1 MRWVVDIPTIAV
13 QPALLRD
20 AAAAMAGGGTEVAV
34 QGEELPRT
42 WVGLANFYQAP
53 ETPVLLGVLDPVR
66 ESTARH
72 EVRMANVRRALD
84 DFADE
89 ADAVIAQLDDARAL
103 VAGRPD
109 LEADVAASVAAALAR
124 LTEAE
129 AACAGAIRAE
139 LADGVTG
146 AAETVTDI
154 GDGIGDLLHAKDA
167 FIAWTLLLAGDA
179 AAGEGY
185 LDTGFEKGLIWHFTA
200 GTGEDYV
207 LSAAEL
213 TPLGAAPAVRQLSAA
228 IAGGTAS
235 GGTSILLEG
244 ATEPTPVRA
253 VTLEGG
259 RPGYAVPVDLRQPVG
274 EGAVNPFDGSF
285 GRAEVFFEETG
296 RAVGIRD
303 TFDFSN
309 GGRPVD
315 AVNLVGGLYGSR
327 AFEVRGG
334 IIEERPAPDPITQ
347 PDADVAAGRIWER
360 EVNRGDPGLWPPT
373 PRTPGEG
380 GGR

>member
-1 MRWVVDIPTIAV
+1 MRLVVDIPTIAV
-13 QPALLRD
+13 QPALLRE
-20 AAAAMAGGGTEVAV
+20 AAAALAGGGTAAALE
-34 QGEELPRT
+34 GEELPRT

-53 ETPVLLGVLDPVR
+53 ETPDLLTVLDPVR

-72 EVRMANVRRALD
+72 ELRMTNVRRALD

-103 VAGRPD
+103 VAGRPE
-109 LEADVAASVAAALAR
+109 LEADVAGSVAAALAR
-124 LTEAE
+124 LAEAE

-139 LADGVTG
+139 LADGATG
-146 AAETVTDI
+146 VAATVGDI
-154 GDGIGDLLHAKDA
+154 GDGIGDFLHAKDA
-167 FIAWTLLLAGDA
+167 FVAWTLLLAGDA
-179 AAGEGY
+179 TAGEGY
-185 LDTGFEKGLIWHFTA
+185 LDSGFEKGLIWHFTE

-207 LSAAEL
+207 LSAEEL
-213 TPLGAAPAVRQLSAA
+213 APVSAAPAVHQVSAA
-228 IAGGTAS
+228 IASGAVRGGS
-235 GGTSILLEG
+235 SIPLG
-244 ATEPTPVRA
+244 DAGRPAPVRA

-259 RPGYAVPVDLRQPVG
+259 RPGYAVPVDFRQPVEG
-274 EGAVNPFDGSF
+274 GAVNPFDGSL
-285 GRAEVFFEETG
+285 GRAEVFFDESG

-347 PDADVAAGRIWER
+347 PDAGVAVGRIWER
-360 EVNRGDPGLWPPT
+360 EVGGGDPGLWPPT
-373 PRTPGEG
+373 PRMPGEG

>member
-1 MRWVVDIPTIAV
+1 MDIPTIAV

-20 AAAAMAGGGTEVAV
+20 AAAAMAAGSTAVALE
-34 QGEELPRT
+34 GEELPRT

-53 ETPVLLGVLDPVR
+53 ETLTLLGVLDPVR

-84 DFADE
+84 EFADE
-89 ADAVIAQLDDARAL
+89 ADAVIAQLDDARARL
-103 VAGRPD
+103 AGRPD
-109 LEADVAASVAAALAR
+109 LEGDVGGSVTAALAR
-124 LTEAE
+124 LAEAE
-129 AACAGAIRAE
+129 ATCAGAIRAE

-146 AAETVTDI
+146 VAATVADV
-154 GDGIGDLLHAKDA
+154 GDGVGDLLHAKDA
-167 FIAWTLLLAGDA
+167 FVAWGLLLAGDA

-185 LDTGFEKGLIWHFTA
+185 LDTGFEKGLIWHFTE

-207 LSAAEL
+207 LGAEEL
-213 TPLGAAPAVRQLSAA
+213 APLGAAPDVRQVSAA
-228 IAGGTAS
+228 IAGGTVR
-235 GGTSILLEG
+235 GGSSILLG
-244 ATEPTPVRA
+244 DANRPSPVRD

-259 RPGYAVPVDLRQPVG
+259 RDGYAVPVDLRQPVEG
-274 EGAVNPFDGSF
+274 GAVNPFDGSF
-285 GRAEVFFEETG
+285 GQAEVFFDETG

-309 GGRPVD
+309 GGRPAD
-315 AVNLVGGLYGSR
+315 AVNLVGGLYGAR

-347 PDADVAAGRIWER
+347 PDADVAVSRIWER
-360 EVNRGDPGLWPPT
+360 EIDRGDPGLWSPT
-373 PRTPGEG
+373 PRVPGEG
-380 GGR
+380 GGS